1 MPKERSPKVSV
12 ITPVYQGDSYL
23 VEAVE
28 SILNQ
33 TFSDF
38 EFLIICDDPTDE
50 TREILDTY
58 MQEDAR
64 VKVHYNQKR
73 EGLVNSLNKGISL
86 AKGEYIARMDSD
98 DISHPERFEKQLE
111 FFHNNRDISILGTD
125 VIFINRKG
133 ESFHDITVR
142 AVPTD
147 PKVIRW
153 VLLFNNCIR
162 HPTVMFRMGMCNCTG
177 IYSTDFNHCEDFEF
191 WLRASQKVNIAN
203 LPDKLLFLRKHRE
216 NISELY
222 EDAGKV
228 NAIIAGHKAM
238 SNLLNKKI
246 KLCEVQTFWYPCK
259 VTNERCVFDS
269 AVILC
274 ELYHVFSEMP
284 GLNHAESHQIKRDAA
299 ERMSML
305 AIIAFITCDNGL
317 TLSLRIWRLAYNLD
331 QKSAIKS
338 LFSPLC
344 ILIAKLYKI
353 FKVGK

>member
-1 MPKERSPKVSV
+1 MPKEPPPKVSV
-12 ITPVYQGDSYL
+12 LMPVYQGDDYL

-50 TREILDTY
+50 TRKILDTY

-86 AKGEYIARMDSD
+86 AQGEYIARMDAD
-98 DISHPERFEKQLE
+98 DISLTDRIEKQVDYLDI
-111 FFHNNRDISILGTD
+111 NRDISILGTD

-133 ESFHDITVR
+133 ESFNDITVR

-147 PKVIRW
+147 PKVIKW
-153 VLLFNNCIR
+153 VLLFENCIR
-162 HPTVMFRMGMCNCTG
+162 HPTVMFRMDMCNCTG
-177 IYSTDFNHCEDFEF
+177 IYSIDFDHCEDYEF

-203 LPDKLLFLRKHRE
+203 LPEKLLLLRKHRE

-228 NAIIAGHKAM
+228 NAIIAGQKIM
-238 SNLLNKKI
+238 STILNKII

-284 GLNHAESHQIKRDAA
+284 DLNHTESDQIRRDAA
-299 ERMSML
+299 ERMSIL
-305 AIIAFITCDNGL
+305 AIIAFITCDNAL
-317 TLSLRIWRLAYNLD
+317 VLPLKIWRLAYNLD
-331 QKSAIKS
+331 QTSAIKS

-344 ILIAKLYKI
+344 ILLAKFYKI
-353 FKVGK
+353 FKVGI